1 MDKPL
6 NASAADIRRQSLIEA
21 ALPAADADGRAEGEC
36 PGDCAHAATVI
47 KRISDS
53 EQQLKNLLEEVT
65 KAKEKAEHANRSKS
79 EFLANMSHELRT
91 PLHGILSFA
100 AFGEKNEA
108 TAKPEKVL
116 EYFHKIHHSGKIL
129 LDLVNNLLDLAKL
142 ESGKMIFKFEPTHVC
157 RLIGKVADEFSSLV
171 SERGLTIHYQEP
183 DSETIATVDRDKI
196 MQVVRNLLSNAVKF
210 SPKGGT
216 INISVGQ
223 RDQALRVRV
232 ADQGAGIPSA
242 ELDTIFEE
250 FVQSSTTKNGAGGT
264 GLGLAISRQIVA
276 AHEGRI
282 WAENQ
287 PEGGAVFFIEIP
299 LLSDKG
305 APLSNEMDDLRAR

>member
-6 NASAADIRRQSLIEA
+6 NASEADIRRRSLIEGA
-21 ALPAADADGRAEGEC
+21 VPAGDADDGQVDPKSEGEC
-36 PGDCAHAATVI
+36 PGHCTQAAAVI

-100 AFGEKNEA
+100 AFGEKNAA
-108 TAKPEKVL
+108 TAKLEKVL
-116 EYFHKIHHSGKIL
+116 EYFKNIHHSGTIL

-142 ESGKMIFKFEPTHVC
+142 ESGKMVFEFRPANLGA
-157 RLIGKVADEFSSLV
+157 LIGKVADEFSSLV
-171 SERGLTIHYQEP
+171 SERGLTIHYEAP
-183 DSETIATVDRDKI
+183 DNAAIATVDRDKL

-216 INISVGQ
+216 IDISVGQ
-223 RDQALRVRV
+223 WDQALRVRV
-232 ADQGAGIPSA
+232 ADQGVGIPSA

-276 AHEGRI
+276 AHKGRI

-287 PEGGAVFFIEIP
+287 AEGGAAFFFEIP
-299 LLSDKG
+299 LLTDHR
-305 APLSNEMDDLRAR
+305 APQ